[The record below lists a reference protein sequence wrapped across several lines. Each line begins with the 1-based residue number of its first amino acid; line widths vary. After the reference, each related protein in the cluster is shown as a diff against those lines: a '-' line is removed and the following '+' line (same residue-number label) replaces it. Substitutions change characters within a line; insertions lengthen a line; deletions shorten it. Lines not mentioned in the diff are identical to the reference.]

1 MSVQTIF
8 PHSEIIVADS
18 ILGGFKLYPINY
30 QVTMQQDSF
39 PRVNIEGIM
48 GDKFMS
54 TGNKQELLR
63 GFSMIDLMDEVGRR
77 IKTGENK
84 KESVKNK

>member
-1 MSVQTIF
+1 MSIPVQ
-8 PHSEIIVADS
+8 SLYKEIIVDDS
-18 ILGGFKLYPINY
+18 VIGGFKLFPMNYRIDINHGGY
-30 QVTMQQDSF
+30 T
-39 PRVNIEGIM
+39 RVNIEGIM
-48 GDKFMS
+48 GDKFVS